1 MNTDMVNAMIDGC
14 VVGSALAEKFGLNSR
29 YFSHNQDAETLNKSI
44 KIMKFKHVLLVEVPH
59 EARQY
64 IKDYV
69 ATPLSTGDDESKY
82 EYVLPLTNKMKIG
95 FWK

>member
-1 MNTDMVNAMIDGC
+1 MSTDMVNAMIDGC

-29 YFSHNQDAETLNKSI
+29 YFSHNQDAESLNKGI
-44 KIMKFKHVLLVEVPH
+44 KIMKFKHVLLVEVPY
-59 EARQY
+59 EARPY

-69 ATPLSTGDDESKY
+69 ATPLSAVDDESKFA
-82 EYVLPLTNKMKIG
+82 YVLRLTNKMKIG